1 MRQRALVV
9 IGAASLSLLVHAV
22 ACVGD
27 DPAIAS
33 ATDDAAV
40 PMLDATSG
48 DGAADRPE
56 PTVPETPCDP
66 SEKPGSGL
74 FVSPAGDDTS
84 GDGSAAAPYR
94 SLTRALSSASTA
106 GAASTIYADVGS
118 YPEEVVVPKLTS
130 DVSVR
135 GGWRATGQSWMRAC
149 DSGRRALTVVRSTT
163 VYGLHALEGG
173 AALTIED
180 FTILTRATP
189 VAALPGKVGETAYG
203 VFVRS
208 VNARLTL
215 RNVEVRAGD
224 GGGGVKPPTPARLP
238 TPSSCTCKPTG
249 VGASGLEGVDP
260 SGLAPAAAQA
270 GDFTAD
276 GFVPSSGAAGLA
288 ASNAGENGGPPGAQI
303 VDAQCDL
310 NDCNS
315 ACSCA
320 KTTNTPTPS
329 CVNYISKTSGA
340 GACGCGGPAGAPGA
354 AGPGGGASIALFVA
368 GMGAK
373 VTLDHV
379 LLATGKGGGGA
390 GGGVGGAGGIPTAGV
405 PGSTITCYPNR
416 YCWNMGPGC
425 TNVDVPG
432 AAVQHTAS
440 TGGNGGKG
448 GAGQSAGAGAGGSVA
463 GIVKVG
469 GSVVEETLA
478 AIALKQAGLG
488 GLDAPAGEAVERVT
502 KN

>member
-208 VNARLTL
+208 ANARLTL

-238 TPSSCTCKPTG
+238 TPSSCTCKPTQTR
-249 VGASGLEGVDP
+249 AVD
-260 SGLAPAAAQA
+260 
-270 GDFTAD
+270 DW
-276 GFVPSSGAAGLA
+276 
-288 ASNAGENGGPPGAQI
+288 E
-303 VDAQCDL
+303 
-310 NDCNS
+310 
-315 ACSCA
+315 
-320 KTTNTPTPS
+320 KPTP
-329 CVNYISKTSGA
+329 CD
-340 GACGCGGPAGAPGA
+340 
-354 AGPGGGASIALFVA
+354 
-368 GMGAK
+368 M
-373 VTLDHV
+373 
-379 LLATGKGGGGA
+379 LA
-390 GGGVGGAGGIPTAGV
+390 
-405 PGSTITCYPNR
+405 
-416 YCWNMGPGC
+416 W
-425 TNVDVPG
+425 
-432 AAVQHTAS
+432 
-440 TGGNGGKG
+440 
-448 GAGQSAGAGAGGSVA
+448 
-463 GIVKVG
+463 
-469 GSVVEETLA
+469 
-478 AIALKQAGLG
+478 
-488 GLDAPAGEAVERVT
+488 
-502 KN
+502 